1 MGFECGLGL
10 KRNVINMVRKNIT
23 TKTTITYMVIVNSN
37 KNVLLSPSVAIKPIY
52 Y

>member
-23 TKTTITYMVIVNSN
+23 TKTTINNN
-37 KNVLLSPSVAIKPIY
+37 KNVLLAPSVAIKPIDY
-52 Y
+52 